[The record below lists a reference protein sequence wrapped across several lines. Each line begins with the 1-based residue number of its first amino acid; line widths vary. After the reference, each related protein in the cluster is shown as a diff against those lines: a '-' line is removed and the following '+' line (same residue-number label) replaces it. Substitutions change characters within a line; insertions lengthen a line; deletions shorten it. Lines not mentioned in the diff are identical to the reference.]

1 VRAIIGDRPKI
12 ASRTPRT
19 DPLRSNYLCQ
29 PVTLDRGHNTRH
41 LLNAE
46 KHSNSQCRRLGLDAL
61 LCTYSSRMA
70 YSGHHELP
78 EKQGTNKDSKTPRR
92 ASAIYERVPF
102 LVQGYCCP
110 TAAKSSIILLGAVI
124 FLLLLQVK
132 RRADERTRTADLLI
146 TSDRSCVTGVCSG
159 LQMPHIYAAFSSP
172 ACPVLHRIA
181 LPVVS
186 TSASHPPSSNPAWVD
201 APSLSGPS
209 QVGTAS

>member
-1 VRAIIGDRPKI
+1 VQAIIGDRPKI

-19 DPLRSNYLCQ
+19 DPFRSNYLCQ
-29 PVTLDRGHNTRH
+29 PVTLGRGHNTRH

-132 RRADERTRTADLLI
+132 RRADERTRTAYPCSLRVMHQALQGFAEACKSRI
-146 TSDRSCVTGVCSG
+146 SRAISFLCLAACCTVLRSRWYQSGIKWLGVMQRG
-159 LQMPHIYAAFSSP
+159 H
-172 ACPVLHRIA
+172 
-181 LPVVS
+181 
-186 TSASHPPSSNPAWVD
+186 
-201 APSLSGPS
+201 
-209 QVGTAS
+209 